1 MDYYFEWDARK
12 AATNE
17 RKHSVGFDEART
29 VFYDPLA
36 RIFDD
41 VDHSS
46 AEHRE
51 IIIGRSAL
59 NRLLIVSFIER
70 QKAIRLISA
79 RIATRFER
87 QDYEEN
93 ISR

>member
-1 MDYYFEWDARK
+1 MDYHFEWAARK

-17 RKHSVGFDEART
+17 RKHRVGFDEART

-46 AEHRE
+46 MERRE
-51 IIIGRSAL
+51 IIIGHSTL
-59 NRLLIVSFIER
+59 NRLLIVSFTER

-79 RIATRFER
+79 RLATKREHH
-87 QDYEEN
+87 DYEEN